1 MSLKRYILS
10 LLLVIETAYVCTQFF
25 EVQELPYDDNY
36 GLLIHCFII
45 SLMTLIVLIVL
56 WFKRRELVKSN
67 FLVVAL
73 WTIIASPVTFALI
86 SIYYE
91 SIFGVTL
98 AR

>member
-1 MSLKRYILS
+1 MSLKKYILS
-10 LLLVIETAYVCTQFF
+10 LLLVIETVYVWTQFF

-45 SLMTLIVLIVL
+45 SLLTLIILILL
-56 WFKRRELVKSN
+56 WFKRREFVKNN
-67 FLVVAL
+67 FVIVAL
-73 WTIIASPVTFALI
+73 WTLIASPMTLVLI